1 MYLKSL
7 ELHHFRNFR
16 AKTCA
21 FSPGITLFTG
31 PNAAG
36 KTNLLEA
43 IHLLSNLRSFRTHA
57 LRELIQWDEADG
69 YVRGI
74 VHPGNGDAALT
85 EHPKTL
91 AVAVKANARVPVI
104 NSKPCR
110 TSKDYLRLLP
120 SATFA
125 PDDLSLV
132 KGAPALRRYFIDHG
146 TFLFS
151 AAYWMLL
158 TDYNRVL
165 LQKNTLLKEFQRKG
179 ARDGERLK
187 SLEAACEVWDAQLQ
201 AFGSKILA
209 QRLIFVSRLQRLIAE
224 VYARWLG
231 TDETITLR
239 YKFSIAG
246 AHEEARLPE
255 NGAETPAFEQIAA
268 AYAQAIRQNRERER
282 RLGTTVIGPHRDDL
296 EIFLAGR
303 PLRAYGSQ
311 GQQRTAVLAL
321 KLAEIHLYFEQ
332 YGEYPLLLLDDVTSE
347 LDLSRNAK
355 LLEYLQSGMQV
366 FLTATETRD
375 LAPLRG
381 LSCEYIAL

>member
-1 MYLKSL
+1 M
-7 ELHHFRNFR
+7 
-16 AKTCA
+16 
-21 FSPGITLFTG
+21 
-31 PNAAG
+31 
-36 KTNLLEA
+36 
-43 IHLLSNLRSFRTHA
+43 
-57 LRELIQWDEADG
+57 
-69 YVRGI
+69 
-74 VHPGNGDAALT
+74 
-85 EHPKTL
+85 
-91 AVAVKANARVPVI
+91 
-104 NSKPCR
+104 
-110 TSKDYLRLLP
+110 
-120 SATFA
+120 
-125 PDDLSLV
+125 
-132 KGAPALRRYFIDHG
+132 
-146 TFLFS
+146 
-151 AAYWMLL
+151 
-158 TDYNRVL
+158 
-165 LQKNTLLKEFQRKG
+165 
-179 ARDGERLK
+179 
-187 SLEAACEVWDAQLQ
+187 
-201 AFGSKILA
+201 
-209 QRLIFVSRLQRLIAE
+209 SRLQRLIAE

-231 TDETITLR
+231 TDETIALR

-246 AHEEARLPE
+246 ANEEARLPE
-255 NGAETPAFEQIAA
+255 DGAKTPEFEQIAA

-366 FLTATETRD
+366 FLTATETRA